1 MPKKQNSTR
10 KQFRG
15 MKMVIGR
22 KSKKNN
28 IKPKQY
34 KKSKR
39 YGKSKRYNKTQRGG
53 GVGWGDITTKIIS
66 LKKRGQEIKEK
77 AQSALNEKKNVMKSF
92 ITENQ
97 SKINVEETKTK
108 ILDKLDAAK
117 KNIEALMS
125 KLKNDDENI
134 ENIVNDGAEFIDSD
148 DVVLNEGQIE
158 GPNDGQ
164 IEESNEEDN

>member
-53 GVGWGDITTKIIS
+53 VDWNVIKNN
-66 LKKRGQEIKEK
+66 LKSIKEN
-77 AQSALNEKKNVMKSF
+77 AQSALNEKKNVMKGF
-92 ITENQ
+92 ITKNQ
-97 SKINVEETKTK
+97 SNINVEKTKTK

-125 KLKNDDENI
+125 NLNNDNVNI
-134 ENIVNDGAEFIDSD
+134 DNIVETEGAEKFIGLEDIA
-148 DVVLNEGQIE
+148 LNDEQIE
-158 GPNDGQ
+158 GPN
-164 IEESNEEDN
+164 EESNEGPN

>member
-53 GVGWGDITTKIIS
+53 GWGNIKNNLNLI
-66 LKKRGQEIKEK
+66 KEIKEK
-77 AQSALNEKKNVMKSF
+77 AHSALNDKKNEMQGF
-92 ITENQ
+92 ITNNKG
-97 SKINVEETKTK
+97 KINVKETKIK
-108 ILDKLDAAK
+108 FLEKLNAAK
-117 KNIEALMS
+117 NKIESLILKLNNDNVNI
-125 KLKNDDENI
+125 DDRV
-134 ENIVNDGAEFIDSD
+134 VNEGAEFFDTEDIE
-148 DVVLNEGQIE
+148 LNEELNDE
-158 GPNDGQ
+158 GLND
-164 IEESNEEDN
+164 EDN

>member
-53 GVGWGDITTKIIS
+53 GWKAVRDNLILLNQK
-66 LKKRGQEIKEK
+66 GQ
-77 AQSALNEKKNVMKSF
+77 QALNAKKDAMKEL
-92 ITENQ
+92 IKNNQ
-97 SKINVEETKTK
+97 SNINVETTKAK
-108 ILDKLDAAK
+108 ILGKLKAAK
-117 KNIEALMS
+117 DKIEALMS
-125 KLKNDDENI
+125 KLENDNANI
-134 ENIVNDGAEFIDSD
+134 NDIVETDGAEEFIDQED
-148 DVVLNEGQIE
+148 IALNEE
-158 GPNDGQ
+158 
-164 IEESNEEDN
+164 

>member
-1 MPKKQNSTR
+1 
-10 KQFRG
+10 
-15 MKMVIGR
+15 VIGR

-53 GVGWGDITTKIIS
+53 GGGGKGWVQVMDGVRDTLNN
-66 LKKRGQEIKEK
+66 LKSIKEQ
-77 AQSALNEKKNVMKSF
+77 AQSALNAKKKAMNGF

-97 SKINVEETKTK
+97 SKIDLKTTKEK
-108 ILDKLDAAK
+108 FIKKLKASKDK
-117 KNIEALMS
+117 IEALMS
-125 KLKNDDENI
+125 NLENDNENI
-134 ENIVNDGAEFIDSD
+134 QNIVNDGAEFIDSD

-158 GPNDGQ
+158 GPNEGPNDEQ
-164 IEESNEEDN
+164 NKEDN

>member
-53 GVGWGDITTKIIS
+53 AGERWRHAMVGVMGTLNNNFNS
-66 LKKRGQEIKEK
+66 MKEK
-77 AQSALNEKKNVMKSF
+77 AQSALNAKKEAMKGF

-97 SKINVEETKTK
+97 SKINVEKTKTK
-108 ILDKLDAAK
+108 ILEKLNAAK
-117 KNIEALMS
+117 DKINNLIG
-125 KLKNDDENI
+125 KLENDDENI
-134 ENIVNDGAEFIDSD
+134 DDTVVNDGAEFIEPEDIA
-148 DVVLNEGQIE
+148 LNEGPNE
-158 GPNDGQ
+158 GPNK
-164 IEESNEEDN
+164 ELPN